1 MGSLTFIIMLVVFFA
16 VVNRGRR
23 WKRWG
28 YHPNQ
33 FPMQGGGNPWAPQNV
48 AAPPR
53 AELETYVDSLESRI
67 AQLEERLDFTER
79 LLTGS
84 KDRVDWKA
92 QPVSRQTDDASE
104 RDERVRGDV

>member
-1 MGSLTFIIMLVVFFA
+1 MGSLTILIMLVVFFA
-16 VVNRGRR
+16 VVNRGGRR

-28 YHPNQ
+28 YGPNQ
-33 FPMQGGGNPWAPQNV
+33 FPMQGGNRWAPQNV

-53 AELETYVDSLESRI
+53 AELESYGESLESRI

-92 QPVSRQTDDASE
+92 QPVSRETDDASE
-104 RDERVRGDV
+104 GDERVRGDA